1 MSEGRQIA
9 KTKAEERR
17 QKLALIRRKRRNQI
31 AIITIAIFAV
41 LIGTFELYHSGIFN
55 VTKVEI
61 TGNKA
66 VPAAKVVQACN
77 VDQETN
83 LLSVSTDGIRDRLL
97 KNSWI
102 KDAAVKRSLPHTLKV
117 ELTERTPAVL
127 VSYSGKFFLVDE
139 DLFVITERQYAD
151 GANVPT
157 VTDLP
162 IAKIKVGDKL
172 MNEPLDNV
180 VKCLKSMDPA
190 LRKTI
195 SLVSAPSI
203 DKLSLYNK
211 DNVEILY
218 GEAKQADQKNKVLQS
233 ILKEQG
239 RQVIFIDIRS
249 YPHSDPVL
257 RRIDSVP

>member
-1 MSEGRQIA
+1 LSEGRQIA
-9 KTKAEERR
+9 KTKAEERQ
-17 QKLALIRRKRRNQI
+17 QKLVLIRRKRRNQI
-31 AIITIAIFAV
+31 AIIAAAVFVV
-41 LIGTFELYHSGIFN
+41 LIGAFELYHSGLFN

-66 VPAAKVVQACN
+66 VPAAKIAQVCN

-83 LLSVSTDGIRDRLL
+83 LLSVSTEDIRNKLL
-97 KNSWI
+97 KEPWI
-102 KDAAVKRSLPHTLKV
+102 KDVAVKRALPHTLKV
-117 ELTERTPAVL
+117 ELVERMPAVL
-127 VSYSGKFFLVDE
+127 ISFGGKFYLVDE
-139 DLFVITERQYAD
+139 DLFVVAERQYAD

-162 IAKIKVGDKL
+162 VAKIKVGDKL
-172 MNEPLDNV
+172 MNESLDNA
-180 VKCLKSMDPA
+180 VKCLKSMDPE

-195 SLVSAPSI
+195 VLISAPSV

-211 DNVEILY
+211 DNMEILY

>member
-9 KTKAEERR
+9 KTKAEERQ
-17 QKLALIRRKRRNQI
+17 QKLVLIRRKRRNQI
-31 AIITIAIFAV
+31 TIFAV
-41 LIGTFELYHSGIFN
+41 AVFAVLLGAYGLYHSGLFN

-61 TGNKA
+61 AGNKA
-66 VPAAKVVQACN
+66 VLSAKIVQACN
-77 VDQETN
+77 VDRETN
-83 LLSVSTDGIRDRLL
+83 LLSVSTGDIRDKLL
-97 KNSWI
+97 KDPWI
-102 KDAAVKRSLPHTLKV
+102 KEVAVKRALPHTLKV
-117 ELTERTPAVL
+117 ELIERTPAML
-127 VSYSGKFFLVDE
+127 VSLGGKFYLIDE
-139 DLFVITERQYAD
+139 DLFVIAERQYAD

-157 VTDLP
+157 ITDLP
-162 IAKIKVGDKL
+162 VAKIKVGDKL
-172 MNEPLDNV
+172 MNESLDNV
-180 VKCLKSMDPA
+180 VKCLKSMDPE

-195 SLVSAPSI
+195 VLISAPSI

-211 DNVEILY
+211 SNMEILY